1 MHVRSGAAPQLD
13 FARPRNPG
21 SARLGTLARQ
31 ILVAALIILT
41 ALIRL
46 MLLAID
52 LNDQLQV
59 HTTEINGVRFNRV
72 FAPKLLISTTAIAQH
87 LPDISGELICAGTLI
102 AGE

>member
-1 MHVRSGAAPQLD
+1 MFDLVQH
-13 FARPRNPG
+13 RNWISQGLVTRDPHDLVPL
-21 SARLGTLARQ
+21 LGQ

-46 MLLAID
+46 MLPTID

-59 HTTEINGVRFNRV
+59 HTTKVNGVRFNRV

-87 LPDISGELICAGTLI
+87 LPNILSKLVRASPLISGE
-102 AGE
+102 

>member
-1 MHVRSGAAPQLD
+1 MFDLVPH
-13 FARPRNPG
+13 RNWILQGLVTRDPHDLVP
-21 SARLGTLARQ
+21 SLGQ
-31 ILVAALIILT
+31 ILGAALIILT

-46 MLLAID
+46 MLLTID

-59 HTTEINGVRFNRV
+59 HTTEINGVRCNRV